1 MAGDYRMR
9 ERGQLRAWGAW
20 SPRCTGGPVWRAKPT
35 IARHGRIIGG
45 TWSKLPANGSGSLW
59 DAGEGPVA
67 GLGGLEPEIYKG
79 EGAVNYC
86 KLVHKFSIEPA
97 HSRRTLFIPI
107 YLNITPL
114 YHLNIP
120 IHHLHIKF

>member
-1 MAGDYRMR
+1 MHGGAGLAGETDNRAARAHYRWDV
-9 ERGQLRAWGAW
+9 EQ
-20 SPRCTGGPVWRAKPT
+20 T
-35 IARHGRIIGG
+35 
-45 TWSKLPANGSGSLW
+45 PANGSGSLW